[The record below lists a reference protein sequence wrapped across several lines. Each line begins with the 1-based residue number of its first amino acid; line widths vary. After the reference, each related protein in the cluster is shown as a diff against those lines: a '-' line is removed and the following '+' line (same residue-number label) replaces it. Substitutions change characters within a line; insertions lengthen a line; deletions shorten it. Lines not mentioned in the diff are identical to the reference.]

1 MKFNVHTGCARKR
14 GVWSPWDKGS
24 AQPGLPLEL
33 ALFLKLHAGSI
44 TDFKKIIP
52 VVEKKSTCPI
62 KTKKLQNLF
71 KVGVILTVFFQT
83 SWNVVPSGQQSH
95 CHRGLLCIYSMKPH
109 LWTSF
114 TFINYRISRTNNP
127 NLTATNL
134 FVSSFWEM
142 MQFNVEWLLFQ
153 LTPASSG
160 PTDHPSRQ
168 TKAWSKPTEGEQG
181 LSALFPKG
189 CCSGL
194 ERVSMTSQWGSR
206 LHYQWPKAG
215 WFCNRNLWKAM
226 WMGTRRC
233 CWSAAQT
240 LVCWGQ
246 RRMRAI
252 RQQETP
258 KRWTG
263 PHTHQ
268 VQWLG

>member
-1 MKFNVHTGCARKR
+1 MKFNVHTGCAWKR

-24 AQPGLPLEL
+24 AQPGLLLEL
-33 ALFLKLHAGSI
+33 ALFLKLHTGSI
-44 TDFKKIIP
+44 TDSKKIIP

-62 KTKKLQNLF
+62 KTKKSLNLF
-71 KVGVILTVFFQT
+71 KVRVILTVFFQT

-95 CHRGLLCIYSMKPH
+95 CHRGLLCIYSMKTH
-109 LWTSF
+109 LWTF
-114 TFINYRISRTNNP
+114 LLL
-127 NLTATNL
+127 LTTGLPEQTTQTLLATNL
-134 FVSSFWEM
+134 FLSSFWEM
-142 MQFNVEWLLFQ
+142 MQYDVEWMLFQ
-153 LTPASSG
+153 LTPTSSG
-160 PTDHPSRQ
+160 PTDQPSRQ
-168 TKAWSKPTEGEQG
+168 TKAWPKPTEGEQG

-194 ERVSMTSQWGSR
+194 GRVSVTPQWDSR

-215 WFCNRNLWKAM
+215 QFCKRNFWKAI
-226 WMGTRRC
+226 WMGARRC

-246 RRMRAI
+246 RRTRAI
-252 RQQETP
+252 RQQETL
-258 KRWTG
+258 KHWTG